1 MKEKINYANP
11 AFQDAAIASAYGP
24 GNSAGLAALNVEVSS
39 QAAMIGYTN
48 DFRLMM
54 ILVLMVI
61 PLLLLVQSPKSRAP
75 APIEHIAAE

>member
-1 MKEKINYANP
+1 
-11 AFQDAAIASAYGP
+11 
-24 GNSAGLAALNVEVSS
+24 
-39 QAAMIGYTN
+39 MIGYTN